1 MTRIPGKV
9 LLDTNIIIAFFSG
22 EKAVTQHIARSE
34 IFVSST
40 VLGELHFGAHKS
52 TQAASNEMRIE
63 EFASS
68 ALVLSCD
75 AETAR
80 HYGQIKD
87 RLRLKGRPIPEN
99 DIWIA
104 ASAMQHD
111 LPLATRDDHFKEVDG
126 LRIET
131 W

>member
-1 MTRIPGKV
+1 
-9 LLDTNIIIAFFSG
+9 
-22 EKAVTQHIARSE
+22 
-34 IFVSST
+34 
-40 VLGELHFGAHKS
+40 
-52 TQAASNEMRIE
+52 MRIE

-68 ALVLSCD
+68 ASVLSCD
-75 AETAR
+75 GETAR

-99 DIWIA
+99 DNWIA
-104 ASAMQHD
+104 ASAMQHG